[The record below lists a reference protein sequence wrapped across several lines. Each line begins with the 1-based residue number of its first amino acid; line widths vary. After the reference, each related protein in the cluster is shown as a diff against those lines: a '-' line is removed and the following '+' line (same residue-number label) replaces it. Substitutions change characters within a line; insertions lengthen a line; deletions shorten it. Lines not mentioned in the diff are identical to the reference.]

1 MGVGATVIRGISKHD
16 VMIDDVDMSSPSGGA
31 YLGGGST
38 TRFGAGV
45 SFDEGGTNITVQNC
59 NIKLTY
65 EAAMT
70 MQTHG
75 TSPIAFN
82 NVRYINNITD
92 STESWFNPSI
102 ETGALWLYRLQG
114 YAQFSFKN
122 VGYSWS
128 HAVRPIDNQATAILS
143 NFWNTTQSDLVIMY
157 NTIYN
162 PRDGVYYLAGDF
174 TDPRFRSDSND
185 VVIKTDVRLRKNYQ
199 NGSTPYNWYL
209 ADTSAFISAL
219 GYEKHTNWHVLTTGS
234 V

>member
-16 VMIDDVDMSSPSGGA
+16 VMIDDADMSSPSGGA

-102 ETGALWLYRLQG
+102 ETGTYG
-114 YAQFSFKN
+114 YIGCKVLHNSVLKILVT
-122 VGYSWS
+122 VG
-128 HAVRPIDNQATAILS
+128 AMQCG
-143 NFWNTTQSDLVIMY
+143 Q
-157 NTIYN
+157 
-162 PRDGVYYLAGDF
+162 
-174 TDPRFRSDSND
+174 
-185 VVIKTDVRLRKNYQ
+185 
-199 NGSTPYNWYL
+199 
-209 ADTSAFISAL
+209 
-219 GYEKHTNWHVLTTGS
+219 
-234 V
+234 